1 MPSISFGDC
10 SSATVALSSEVDTGW
25 RKENAN
31 QNRKGFGQDLREPQ
45 AGDRANRFSAACGL
59 DAQRTQIFLPVMLS
73 AFSAASFWCRQKKAH
88 RQR

>member
-1 MPSISFGDC
+1 M
-10 SSATVALSSEVDTGW
+10 DTGW

-73 AFSAASFWCRQKKAH
+73 AFSAVLVQAEKGTPTALIKLQGSMPECFSA
-88 RQR
+88 